1 MKMRFF
7 IVLCLGVQIYASEY
21 NDPDGAAIRQG
32 VHIEWYRP
40 IAPGNSGEVIFV
52 WSDTRFGMRNIFA
65 HKVNQDGSL
74 LWGED
79 GAVVTNLPG
88 RQEDPV
94 AITDGSGGAF
104 IAWVDY
110 RFDAQGDI
118 FLQHIDNNGEI
129 LLDSNGV
136 ALAQVPGKQI
146 TINMCTDS
154 LGGVFIAW
162 QDKRSGVDDDIYG
175 THVTSDHV
183 IVAPGT
189 GVPIVTEGGNQNA
202 KTIEYAGSNQA
213 FIAWAD
219 FRQGANAD
227 IYGQRLSM
235 DMSGIFQE
243 NGFPVASS
251 DEQELK
257 PRTTFVNNNTS
268 FLAWKKGDEDSKI
281 FYQFINQDG
290 LVFSE
295 PKPISTNLALQT
307 APRVKRNSMGEVF
320 VNWKDLRDDP
330 IDGDQYFQKIN
341 ISGDQQW
348 GEGVRLDPAED
359 ADFSARFT
367 ANTQGGVSVIWE
379 RGTFPDVD
387 IFFQN
392 ITSEGNYSLSE
403 PLPISNNEGYQFS
416 PILSGDEQ
424 NGIYAIYADQGSGS
438 IDLMVQKLDLNF
450 EEVWGETGLVAME
463 GLDGDVNYTNTYRLE
478 DQKLLHVWEDN
489 RASKKMYGN
498 KLTEL
503 DVSFTNGTQISF
515 GDNSSSETDFSA
527 PVFLNASSGLYTA
540 TFDGSSSPKFIRI
553 NRLLDDLTN
562 AWDPSGVPL
571 NAVFDMRSA
580 MLIETSDGIGCMWS
594 ESRGF
599 NYDVYYQK
607 LDLNGNFTLLDD
619 GVELVSSNADDYMM
633 DVVPTPDGKFMIFWM
648 EDAWPASSLKFTK
661 MDAEGNL
668 EIGWNPN
675 GNNLSD
681 PSFDSRN
688 LKVKPVNDEAGL
700 LAVWS
705 QDGNFSDIYAQ
716 MLKWDG
722 EALWDEGGIA
732 ISEADNDQVNF
743 SFEFNEDRT
752 SAFITWEDYRNG
764 TDFEIFG
771 EVIDLELGSSNN
783 QDIQFSSDTTN
794 QYNPTMVLV
803 QDNEF
808 LVVWEDERGYYNSDP
823 LLINGVD
830 LYGSGYIIGQGMTT
844 DVNGIPICIA
854 YHKQQSVNITK
865 HIGEEYFLD
874 WIDYRSSGKEDL
886 ANYYGKTLMKAT
898 LLSSKPVCIECY
910 APNRFHLESAYP
922 NPFNGQIYFDFDIPE
937 KQSVTFSIYD
947 LTGRKIFERLI
958 LPGFGGRQRVVW
970 NGSNDSGKLS
980 PSGMY
985 LYKFSTNT
993 SITTGKITYL
1003 K

>member
-21 NDPDGAAIRQG
+21 NDADGAAIRQG
-32 VHIEWYRP
+32 VHIEWYRT

-257 PRTTFVNNNTS
+257 PRTTFVNNTTS

-281 FYQFINQDG
+281 FYQFINQEG

-403 PLPISNNEGYQFS
+403 PLTISNNEGYQFS
-416 PILSGDEQ
+416 PILSGNEQ
-424 NGIYAIYADQGSGS
+424 NGIY
-438 IDLMVQKLDLNF
+438 
-450 EEVWGETGLVAME
+450 
-463 GLDGDVNYTNTYRLE
+463 
-478 DQKLLHVWEDN
+478 
-489 RASKKMYGN
+489 
-498 KLTEL
+498 
-503 DVSFTNGTQISF
+503 
-515 GDNSSSETDFSA
+515 
-527 PVFLNASSGLYTA
+527 
-540 TFDGSSSPKFIRI
+540 
-553 NRLLDDLTN
+553 
-562 AWDPSGVPL
+562 
-571 NAVFDMRSA
+571 
-580 MLIETSDGIGCMWS
+580 
-594 ESRGF
+594 
-599 NYDVYYQK
+599 
-607 LDLNGNFTLLDD
+607 
-619 GVELVSSNADDYMM
+619 
-633 DVVPTPDGKFMIFWM
+633 
-648 EDAWPASSLKFTK
+648 
-661 MDAEGNL
+661 
-668 EIGWNPN
+668 
-675 GNNLSD
+675 
-681 PSFDSRN
+681 
-688 LKVKPVNDEAGL
+688 
-700 LAVWS
+700 
-705 QDGNFSDIYAQ
+705 
-716 MLKWDG
+716 
-722 EALWDEGGIA
+722 
-732 ISEADNDQVNF
+732 
-743 SFEFNEDRT
+743 
-752 SAFITWEDYRNG
+752 
-764 TDFEIFG
+764 
-771 EVIDLELGSSNN
+771 
-783 QDIQFSSDTTN
+783 
-794 QYNPTMVLV
+794 
-803 QDNEF
+803 
-808 LVVWEDERGYYNSDP
+808 
-823 LLINGVD
+823 
-830 LYGSGYIIGQGMTT
+830 
-844 DVNGIPICIA
+844 
-854 YHKQQSVNITK
+854 
-865 HIGEEYFLD
+865 
-874 WIDYRSSGKEDL
+874 
-886 ANYYGKTLMKAT
+886 
-898 LLSSKPVCIECY
+898 
-910 APNRFHLESAYP
+910 
-922 NPFNGQIYFDFDIPE
+922 
-937 KQSVTFSIYD
+937 
-947 LTGRKIFERLI
+947 
-958 LPGFGGRQRVVW
+958 
-970 NGSNDSGKLS
+970 
-980 PSGMY
+980 
-985 LYKFSTNT
+985 
-993 SITTGKITYL
+993 
-1003 K
+1003 